1 MTLRT
6 YSIYLEIPI
15 ETEYIFFITHRKRT
29 KITSY
34 LFTGFGPIPETITTT
49 LSEPG
54 SHDHP

>member
-6 YSIYLEIPI
+6 YSIYLEILI
-15 ETEYIFFITHRKRT
+15 EKEYIFFITHRKRT
-29 KITSY
+29 KITSH

-54 SHDHP
+54 SQDHP